1 MIQIGGHLST
11 TRTSKHWV
19 VTLGIIL
26 SLVSSFACA
35 SSASTEQMLSTIQ
48 IGNSRIDVTL
58 ESGDLGVSQ
67 DELLTWVRNAAE
79 SVAAYYL
86 RYPVPHVALHIIP
99 SGGRGVYGG
108 RTFGAD
114 DGGSIRIHVG
124 KSTTAAGLKMDWM
137 LTHEMVHLTFP
148 SVPDEHHWIEEGIA
162 TYVEPIA
169 RVRAKKF
176 DANEMWYEVV
186 RDMHQGLPESGDRG
200 LDHTHSWGRTYWGG
214 AMFCLL
220 ADVEIR
226 KQTNNKK
233 GLDDA
238 LRGILL
244 AGGDMRHD
252 WPLENALDAGDR
264 ATGTTVLRTLY
275 AKMKNDPYPVDLPAL
290 WQELGIVLD
299 GDTVRFVDTAPLAAI
314 REGITYGTPGDSPK
328 VASEAQPRTIMVG
341 RRASPRPV
349 G

>member
-1 MIQIGGHLST
+1 
-11 TRTSKHWV
+11 
-19 VTLGIIL
+19 
-26 SLVSSFACA
+26 
-35 SSASTEQMLSTIQ
+35 
-48 IGNSRIDVTL
+48 
-58 ESGDLGVSQ
+58 
-67 DELLTWVRNAAE
+67 
-79 SVAAYYL
+79 
-86 RYPVPHVALHIIP
+86 
-99 SGGRGVYGG
+99 
-108 RTFGAD
+108 
-114 DGGSIRIHVG
+114 
-124 KSTTAAGLKMDWM
+124 
-137 LTHEMVHLTFP
+137 
-148 SVPDEHHWIEEGIA
+148 
-162 TYVEPIA
+162 VEPIA

-186 RDMHQGLPESGDRG
+186 RDMHQGLPESGDQG

-226 KQTNNKK
+226 KQTGNKK

-275 AKMKNDPYPVDLPAL
+275 AKMKNAPYAVDLPAL
-290 WQELGIVLD
+290 WQQLGIVQD
-299 GDTVRFVDTAPLAAI
+299 GDTVRFVETAPLAAI
-314 REGITYGTPGDSPK
+314 REGITYGTPSDSPK
-328 VASEAQPRTIMVG
+328 EASEAQPRTIIVG

-349 G
+349 S

>member
-1 MIQIGGHLST
+1 
-11 TRTSKHWV
+11 
-19 VTLGIIL
+19 
-26 SLVSSFACA
+26 
-35 SSASTEQMLSTIQ
+35 
-48 IGNSRIDVTL
+48 
-58 ESGDLGVSQ
+58 
-67 DELLTWVRNAAE
+67 
-79 SVAAYYL
+79 
-86 RYPVPHVALHIIP
+86 
-99 SGGRGVYGG
+99 
-108 RTFGAD
+108 
-114 DGGSIRIHVG
+114 
-124 KSTTAAGLKMDWM
+124 MDWM

-186 RDMHQGLPESGDRG
+186 RDMHQGLPESGDQG
-200 LDHTHSWGRTYWGG
+200 LDHTHTWGRTYWGG

-252 WPLENALDAGDR
+252 WPLGNALEAGDR

-275 AKMKNDPYPVDLPAL
+275 AKMKNEPYPVDLPAL
-290 WQELGIVLD
+290 WQQLGIVQD

-328 VASEAQPRTIMVG
+328 AASEAQPHTIMVG
-341 RRASPRPV
+341 RRASSRPV
-349 G
+349 S